1 MQSLLHVHRLC
12 LNQLLMLV
20 APTWS
25 SGGRKPQFGLQ
36 RQKNR
41 GACSTGTC
49 AAQTQ
54 RYPILPPFDRS
65 CQESSEKR
73 SVLLPSAENS
83 PDSRTQ
89 SRALSLRQGPPE
101 DTHSIVLGPILFIQ
115 SPSVHYIFKSLQSP
129 VFSSPPWMPAT
140 LDTSI
145 PFSICWDLSFQGF
158 LFKNKLVENIGFP
171 SKPAGSAQDA
181 RRPSCTNADICRHFQ
196 PFES

>member
-1 MQSLLHVHRLC
+1 MQSPASPSSVPES
-12 LNQLLMLV
+12 
-20 APTWS
+20 AIDAWS
-25 SGGRKPQFGLQ
+25 SGGRKPQFG
-36 RQKNR
+36 
-41 GACSTGTC
+41 CSDRKIKAP
-49 AAQTQ
+49 AAQGHVQ
-54 RYPILPPFDRS
+54 RRHKGSRSSRCLIAAVRNHQIKEVFIFPPLKIL
-65 CQESSEKR
+65 QVSE
-73 SVLLPSAENS
+73 S

-89 SRALSLRQGPPE
+89 SGTPSLRQGPPE

-171 SKPAGSAQDA
+171 SKPAGSTQDS
-181 RRPSCTNADICRHFQ
+181 RRPSCTNADICRHFHRLNL
-196 PFES
+196 